1 VQETLSVVVLRHR
14 RRHKR
19 DVEFDVSAC
28 RVFYPKKSWGRPSA
42 AKEHGLLAG
51 TEITPLRKTSNMDK
65 VADNSPFYLK
75 FGVSLLAI
83 GLLAAGVVLA
93 NDIIIPILF
102 AILLATLLLP
112 VVKFLGAKGF
122 HKVISILIPVL
133 LTFVTF
139 AALLYLL
146 SSQIMHF
153 LDDAPALKERFVE
166 IGNSFQKWVNE
177 HMNITVS
184 KQNEYIKDTVADIK
198 EKSPQVVG
206 KTLGSLTGMVAY
218 VVLLP
223 IYTFLILYYRKTI
236 KQFIVGVFKH
246 GTEEEV
252 SDVLEQSSTIAQ
264 KYVTGLLIETT
275 IVFTLNCIG
284 FLIIGIKYAVF
295 LALLAA
301 LLNLIPYVGMLVAN
315 IFCMLITLVSSD
327 EPNKVLWVGLVLAV
341 VQIID
346 NNFTMPWIVGNK
358 VRINALVTIVGVLV
372 GGALCGIPGMF
383 LAIPGLAVLKVI
395 FDKVPSMKPWGI
407 LLGDELPD
415 DTNKTDSGEKSS
427 RSRRT
432 KVKAATID
440 Q

>member
-1 VQETLSVVVLRHR
+1 
-14 RRHKR
+14 
-19 DVEFDVSAC
+19 
-28 RVFYPKKSWGRPSA
+28 
-42 AKEHGLLAG
+42 
-51 TEITPLRKTSNMDK
+51 MDK
-65 VADNSPFYLK
+65 AADNSPFYLK

-83 GLLAAGVVLA
+83 GLLAAGLVLA
-93 NDIIIPILF
+93 TDIVIPILF

-112 VVKFLGAKGF
+112 VVKFLSRKGC
-122 HKVISILIPVL
+122 HKIISILIPVL

-146 SSQIMHF
+146 STQIMHF
-153 LDDAPALKERFVE
+153 LDDAPALKERFVDL
-166 IGNSFQKWVNE
+166 GNSFQKWVNE

-198 EKSPQVVG
+198 QKSPQVVG
-206 KTLGSLTGMVAY
+206 KTLGSLTGVLAY

-223 IYTFLILYYRKTI
+223 IYTFLILYYRETI
-236 KQFIVGVFKH
+236 KQFIIGVFKH

-252 SDVLEQSSTIAQ
+252 RDVLLQSSTIAQ
-264 KYVTGLLIETT
+264 QYVTGLLIETT
-275 IVFTLNCIG
+275 IVFTLNSVG
-284 FLIIGIKYAVF
+284 FLIIGIKYAIF

-315 IFCMLITLVSSD
+315 IFCMVITLVSSD
-327 EPNKVLWVGLVLAV
+327 EPNKVLWVGVVLAV

-395 FDKVPSMKPWGI
+395 FDKVPSMRPWGI
-407 LLGDELPD
+407 LLGDQLPD
-415 DTNKTDSGEKSS
+415 SVGKSNKKVTSDGQGTST
-427 RSRRT
+427 RSRKP
-432 KVKAATID
+432 KVTLE
-440 Q
+440 